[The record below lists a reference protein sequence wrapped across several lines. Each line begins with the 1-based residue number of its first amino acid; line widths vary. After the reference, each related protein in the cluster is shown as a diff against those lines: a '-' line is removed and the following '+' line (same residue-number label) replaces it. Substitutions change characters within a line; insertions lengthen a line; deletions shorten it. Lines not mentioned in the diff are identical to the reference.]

1 MAPDTLRLGLIG
13 AGWITPAHLDA
24 LDRLGRTRLMG
35 VASARL
41 ERAQRTAIPRGA
53 RGYDDPSRMLDAEH
67 PDGAAPLEES
77 DAVFAPAPAIFSVK

>member
-1 MAPDTLRLGLIG
+1 MSADRLRLCLIG

-41 ERAQRTAIPRGA
+41 ERA
-53 RGYDDPSRMLDAEH
+53 E
-67 PDGAAPLEES
+67 
-77 DAVFAPAPAIFSVK
+77 